1 MALALVHHS
10 RCGHVPQQVLR
21 VYLDGGQVRGGH
33 EEIQQVVLA
42 ILVVPEHVQGP
53 MQQPCALLQLHQ
65 GWRKG
70 LIVDGVPQFVDV
82 LTRGLKVL
90 HQDVGAQLAPQ
101 RGHVAL
107 AAGAQRAVWLQQIRC
122 HAVVAA
128 LKLELGIQVQGLHV
142 LRANGEVLLQE
153 LHVEG
158 LVLAEVAHYIGVL
171 QALDDRVHVLL
182 QLAQAG
188 HHLCPA
194 LLHGRGN
201 GAALVQ
207 RFVDVHGEVHH
218 VGVAQQ
224 RELGLHDVAL
234 IVNALLLQELQER
247 EHQVAVQVLAE
258 HRA

>member
-1 MALALVHHS
+1 MHSGCMYGNSGNYLPILMGPWPHPHPHPPTPNTHGHPPNELLQHMALALVHHS

-153 LHVEG
+153 LQSMGERRREWGGHLFPRQVQHEWSG
-158 LVLAEVAHYIGVL
+158 LTFPHARNHSI
-171 QALDDRVHVLL
+171 
-182 QLAQAG
+182 
-188 HHLCPA
+188 
-194 LLHGRGN
+194 HG
-201 GAALVQ
+201 
-207 RFVDVHGEVHH
+207 
-218 VGVAQQ
+218 
-224 RELGLHDVAL
+224 
-234 IVNALLLQELQER
+234 
-247 EHQVAVQVLAE
+247 
-258 HRA
+258 